1 MLGII
6 LQIIT
11 LAFIGT
17 YLGVTNGDT
26 VAQIKASASA
36 TGASKAAI
44 AAIYVH
50 AVAWSIGWF
59 SIPYLVSA
67 EVFPVR
73 IRSLNVSILMA
84 FHWAFYF
91 GCSRAMPS
99 LLAATH
105 RFGAFVFFAVICCCS
120 LVYVFF
126 ALPETAGRSL
136 ESLDALFERPW
147 YTVRRVA
154 YPNEEDLKQQHRDE
168 DKLQDDR
175 IEDVATKT

>member
-1 MLGII
+1 MLGIT
-6 LQIIT
+6 LQILT

-26 VAQIKASASA
+26 VAQIKSSVSA

-44 AAIYVH
+44 AAIYIH

-99 LLAATH
+99 LLA
-105 RFGAFVFFAVICCCS
+105 CS
-120 LVYVFF
+120 
-126 ALPETAGRSL
+126 T
-136 ESLDALFERPW
+136 
-147 YTVRRVA
+147 
-154 YPNEEDLKQQHRDE
+154 
-168 DKLQDDR
+168 
-175 IEDVATKT
+175 